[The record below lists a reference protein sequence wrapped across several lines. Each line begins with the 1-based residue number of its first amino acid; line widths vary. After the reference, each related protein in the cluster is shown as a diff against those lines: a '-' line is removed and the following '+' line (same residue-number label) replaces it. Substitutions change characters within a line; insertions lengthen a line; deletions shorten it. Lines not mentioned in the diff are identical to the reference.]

1 MGSAIGIP
9 VTVSSWQIDPARL
22 GSLNRFATSK
32 VREEL
37 KTRLLSDD
45 YSIHLKQTGQVN
57 EIMTHAIIE
66 VVGERDIEN
75 ALELDTEV
83 EETANIIPKR
93 RLAVELLI
101 SVTTRLRNQNILNFF
116 IAVLSVI
123 ALSCNLCVR
132 FWSLL
137 CSMKVLFSRV
147 WTIKLVREIGG
158 EISRRK
164 KTSSSKNIGL
174 YVTDNKAYFKKLT
187 YMHTAAIDGVTDGA
201 PKANGEFLHSVNNVQ
216 VNLDMPNGDIDI
228 APGT

>member
-1 MGSAIGIP
+1 MGSSIGIP
-9 VTVSSWQIDPARL
+9 LIVPRWQVDPTRL
-22 GSLNRFATSK
+22 GSLNRFATPN

-37 KTRLLSDD
+37 KARLLSDD
-45 YSIHLKQTGQVN
+45 YSIHLKQTGEVN
-57 EIMTHAIIE
+57 KIMTQAIME
-66 VVGERDIEN
+66 VVGERDMEN
-75 ALELDTEV
+75 AIELDTEV
-83 EETANIIPKR
+83 EEATAVIPKR
-93 RLAVELLI
+93 RLAVELLL

-137 CSMKVLFSRV
+137 SSMKVLFSRV
-147 WTIKLVREIGG
+147 WTINLVREIGS
-158 EISRRK
+158 EITSRKR
-164 KTSSSKNIGL
+164 TDSSKNIGL

-187 YMHTAAIDGVTDGA
+187 YMHTVAIDGVTDGA

-216 VNLDMPNGDIDI
+216 VNLEMPNGDIDV